1 MSLVE
6 DDVGP
11 VEDDVK
17 DEVKLLRKAAASLP
31 IFDLQFW
38 CVDVQWILWDARARP
53 SCLVGQALRVLVGPR
68 LGLVDHAWGPGSGVS
83 FLPQYPTSPGFAA
96 LG

>member
-1 MSLVE
+1 ME
-6 DDVGP
+6 DDGGL
-11 VEDDVK
+11 EDDVK
-17 DEVKLLRKAAASLP
+17 AEVKLLRKATASLL
-31 IFDLQFW
+31 IFTSSFGVW
-38 CVDVQWILWDARARP
+38 TSSGSFGTRARVHL
-53 SCLVGQALRVLVGPR
+53 CLVGQALRVLVGPR